1 MGRLAVLNLGNF
13 LFPVMSRKARI
24 SLTFMEGVTYFYSF

>member
-13 LFPVMSRKARI
+13 LFPVMSRKVRI
-24 SLTFMEGVTYFYSF
+24 SLTYMEGVAYFYGF